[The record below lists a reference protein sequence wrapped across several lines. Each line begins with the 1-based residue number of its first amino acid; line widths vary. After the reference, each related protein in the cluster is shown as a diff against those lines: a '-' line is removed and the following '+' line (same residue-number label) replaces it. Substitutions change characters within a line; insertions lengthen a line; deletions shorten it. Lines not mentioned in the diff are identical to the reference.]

1 MKEQLEKDKI
11 NIQDNLQKI
20 KNGDF
25 NYLRKNE
32 VGRWIANDILKQ
44 GNQYKSYV
52 DLPSRYENLSKADPF
67 GNK

>member
-32 VGRWIANDILKQ
+32 VGRWIANDILK
-44 GNQYKSYV
+44 
-52 DLPSRYENLSKADPF
+52 
-67 GNK
+67 